1 MNLFNYNANEKI
13 KEFNSTEAV
22 NEFENW
28 SKERKLSVE
37 KGDTPDWFITAGY
50 IMFKRKYAAQKPNGE
65 KETVK
70 EAYQRVAELGK
81 HYTPNPELAKQKF
94 FELMWKGHLA
104 PSTPVFANTGLGR
117 GDSVSC
123 SGGFVADSV
132 SGFYHSVLENA
143 VLSQRGYGTSSYLGD
158 IRPRGTPI
166 SKGGKASGVV
176 PVFEDHVIMSN
187 KISQGNTRRGQWAGY
202 LPLMHGDY
210 YELWDYVFKNPM
222 IANVGWTMN
231 KSDIAALNRND
242 TEVVNRF
249 NYLMYLRARYGKG
262 YIAKVDT
269 MNEHAT
275 GPIKASGIPIKASNL
290 CVTGDTIIA
299 TDKGLYTVKELY
311 ENGMEFQ
318 AAVDVRT
325 EVEGM
330 EAQFQQGD
338 HYDTSVLP
346 NEVNNSIVARSG
358 VTFRPT
364 IGMKLTR
371 RNSSVYKVTLENG
384 QSIKA
389 TEYHKFYTVENE
401 TGRIIKKPLCKINIF
416 EDSLLTQS
424 AKGKFGSFGSYPLGY
439 LLGLMAF
446 GGVSISGAF
455 EELSINLLD
464 KELSSEKV
472 TIINRILNDL
482 SLTGYIDFNSYTKN
496 FRELTLVKDWA
507 DQFARLLGET
517 LTEVN
522 FKHLIQSL
530 IYKGTKECTYGF
542 IVAAFEQL
550 GSAVEATSLRGFST
564 ELSSNNINDRELFEL
579 LQIMLTN
586 LGIHSKLSLDEYA
599 DFPCVLDLDMCST
612 VKLYH
617 SVFKKYK
624 TANILAEEL
633 KECYDN
639 FVKNFDTIPVTHNS
653 GRNKIVSIE
662 YVGEEDVYDTTQT
675 YSHSL
680 IFNGIVTGNCDEIAL
695 PSNEEYSFSCV
706 LSSLN
711 LSKWDEF
718 DEDTIYWSLIF
729 LDCVCQQTIE
739 DTKDV
744 KEIERLHKFT
754 KDFRALGLG
763 TLGWHTLL
771 QKKMLPFD
779 SLQAKMLNKK
789 IFKKIQEECT
799 RASKHLA
806 EHFGEPKFCKGF
818 GVRNATFTAIAPNT
832 SSALLC
838 GGVSQGIEPLVA
850 NVYNQNTAAGEV
862 TRMNPVLLDY
872 LKESG
877 LYSEKLLRDI
887 AIEHQ
892 GSIQHIRGI
901 PENVKRV
908 FRTAFEIDQYKVIE
922 LASDRQPY
930 ICQGQSLNLFFDG
943 SKTEQEIAAV
953 TKYAIND
960 PYIKGLYYQRGLRS
974 VRASSGECLACHA

>member
-1 MNLFNYNANEKI
+1 M
-13 KEFNSTEAV
+13 EFGGGV
-22 NEFENW
+22 
-28 SKERKLSVE
+28 
-37 KGDTPDWFITAGY
+37 
-50 IMFKRKYAAQKPNGE
+50 
-65 KETVK
+65 
-70 EAYQRVAELGK
+70 RV
-81 HYTPNPELAKQKF
+81 
-94 FELMWKGHLA
+94 
-104 PSTPVFANTGLGR
+104 
-117 GDSVSC
+117 
-123 SGGFVADSV
+123 
-132 SGFYHSVLENA
+132 
-143 VLSQRGYGTSSYLGD
+143 
-158 IRPRGTPI
+158 
-166 SKGGKASGVV
+166 
-176 PVFEDHVIMSN
+176 
-187 KISQGNTRRGQWAGY
+187 
-202 LPLMHGDY
+202 
-210 YELWDYVFKNPM
+210 
-222 IANVGWTMN
+222 
-231 KSDIAALNRND
+231 SDD
-242 TEVVNRF
+242 
-249 NYLMYLRARYGKG
+249 G
-262 YIAKVDT
+262 
-269 MNEHAT
+269 
-275 GPIKASGIPIKASNL
+275 
-290 CVTGDTIIA
+290 
-299 TDKGLYTVKELY
+299 KELI
-311 ENGMEFQ
+311 
-318 AAVDVRT
+318 
-325 EVEGM
+325 
-330 EAQFQQGD
+330 
-338 HYDTSVLP
+338 L
-346 NEVNNSIVARSG
+346 
-358 VTFRPT
+358 
-364 IGMKLTR
+364 
-371 RNSSVYKVTLENG
+371 
-384 QSIKA
+384 
-389 TEYHKFYTVENE
+389 
-401 TGRIIKKPLCKINIF
+401 NI
-416 EDSLLTQS
+416 
-424 AKGKFGSFGSYPLGY
+424 LG
-439 LLGLMAF
+439 
-446 GGVSISGAF
+446 
-455 EELSINLLD
+455 E
-464 KELSSEKV
+464 ELSSEKATV
-472 TIINRILNDL
+472 INEILREL
-482 SLTGYIDFNSYTKN
+482 SIVGMIDFDRYSSDS
-496 FRELTLVKDWA
+496 RVLRLSSDWEGRL
-507 DQFARLLGET
+507 DELLGEN
-517 LTEVN
+517 VN
-522 FKHLIQSL
+522 DNDYSRVIRSL
-530 IYKGTKECTYGF
+530 IIKGTKECIHGF

-550 GSAVEATSLRGFST
+550 GSVVEATSLRGFST
-564 ELSSNNINDRELFEL
+564 ELSSNSIADRDLFEL
-579 LQIMLTN
+579 LQIIFTN
-586 LGIHSKLSLDEYA
+586 LGIDSKITVDIYS
-599 DFPCVLDLDMCST
+599 DFPCVLSLNMCSS
-612 VKLYH
+612 VKLYYNI
-617 SVFKKYK
+617 FKKYRS
-624 TANILAEEL
+624 ANVLSKEL
-633 KECYDN
+633 DNTYAHFRKE
-639 FVKNFDTIPVTHNS
+639 FAAIPAIHNS

-675 YSHSL
+675 HSHSL

-799 RASKHLA
+799 RASRHLA